1 MVKGP
6 PYISVYSY
14 GPGISI
20 FYSSSTDVI
29 HVFWWEKSFKIWGK
43 GGGGIQAHSIPGFQ
57 QSWHINLLQLI
68 NRRHACFNFDG
79 KIWLQL
85 ACSLVQSVSN
95 KELRWVFFF
104 NENNKIW
111 VGWDQFGLVGQ
122 FIFHYFFIW
131 NYYSSPSQLRYPQL
145 SYFRSYAILNWVL
158 KNSS

>member
-1 MVKGP
+1 MGRAKMEVISQQKSSSFHYLSPNFRQNLWSRGP
-6 PYISVYSY
+6 PTFQSIPTVLAYQYFTVHQLTSY
-14 GPGISI
+14 MFFDGKNHSKSGGILPQNM
-20 FYSSSTDVI
+20 
-29 HVFWWEKSFKIWGK
+29 G

-57 QSWHINLLQLI
+57 RSWHINLLQLI

-111 VGWDQFGLVGQ
+111 VG
-122 FIFHYFFIW
+122 
-131 NYYSSPSQLRYPQL
+131 
-145 SYFRSYAILNWVL
+145 
-158 KNSS
+158 